1 MNLKRLQNR
10 WAASLATKVE
20 TCAALLRQRRPLN
33 EPEVHDLRVALRRAR
48 MLADVGARTLGRTRT
63 RRFRKA
69 ARTMLDALDRLRD
82 CDVALDWLQQAGA
95 PAATMNLLK
104 RRRTRLWKMAQR
116 QFKPQ
121 AMELGEIPAG
131 EKPAAKK
138 MAARLDDHLAA
149 VTRQALKTV
158 QRAPEIPIAELHKLR
173 RVVRRWRY
181 LRELQL
187 APREIRRDRRLKTL
201 IRVQESLGAL
211 QNDDV
216 ILAQLKS
223 MGRVKKLPQ
232 LQAGLRSQFTHHHR
246 EALQQITELPGLL

>member
-1 MNLKRLQNR
+1 MGKR
-10 WAASLATKVE
+10 
-20 TCAALLRQRRPLN
+20 C
-33 EPEVHDLRVALRRAR
+33 
-48 MLADVGARTLGRTRT
+48 
-63 RRFRKA
+63 
-69 ARTMLDALDRLRD
+69 
-82 CDVALDWLQQAGA
+82 
-95 PAATMNLLK
+95 
-104 RRRTRLWKMAQR
+104 
-116 QFKPQ
+116 
-121 AMELGEIPAG
+121 
-131 EKPAAKK
+131 
-138 MAARLDDHLAA
+138 LAA

-232 LQAGLRSQFTHHHR
+232 PATS
-246 EALQQITELPGLL
+246 